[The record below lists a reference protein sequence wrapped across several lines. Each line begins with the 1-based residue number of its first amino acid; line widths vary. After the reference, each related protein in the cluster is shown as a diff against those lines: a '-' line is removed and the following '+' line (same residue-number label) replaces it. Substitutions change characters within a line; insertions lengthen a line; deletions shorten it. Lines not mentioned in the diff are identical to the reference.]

1 MNSLAQAKEVLA
13 SSQSVAV
20 LTGAGVSAESG
31 LATFR
36 AVDGLWEG
44 HRVEDVATPEAFARN
59 PGLVWEFYEMRRIQA
74 AEASPN
80 PAHVSIANLQRRY
93 EDFTL
98 ITQNVDGLHQ
108 RAGSTGVLEV
118 HGSLWIIEC
127 RRCGTSREDRQVP
140 QPSLPPKCSSCGA
153 VERPAIV
160 WFGEGLPE
168 DVYLRGVE
176 AVERSAVFVV
186 VGTSA
191 QVYPVAGLIPLA
203 RRNGSFIIEVNPEA
217 SALSHMAH
225 VELRGKAGEVLPQLV
240 AP

>member
-1 MNSLAQAKEVLA
+1 MSIEDARPALEAARRV
-13 SSQSVAV
+13 VV

-36 AVDGLWEG
+36 AADGLWEG

-59 PGLVWEFYEMRRIQA
+59 PQLVWEFYEMRRVQA
-74 AEASPN
+74 ASASPN
-80 PAHVSIANLQRRY
+80 PGHVSIAAMQRRF

-108 RAGSTGVLEV
+108 RAGSTDVLEV
-118 HGSLWIIEC
+118 HGSLWRIDC
-127 RRCGTSREDRQVP
+127 RRCGTTREDRQTP
-140 QPSLPPKCSSCGA
+140 QPTLPPKCQRCGEI
-153 VERPAIV
+153 ERPAIV
-160 WFGEGLPE
+160 WFGEALPE
-168 DVYLRGVE
+168 DVYLAGVD
-176 AVERSAVFVV
+176 AVERCNVFIV

-203 RRNGSFIIEVNPEA
+203 RRTGSIVIEINPEA

-225 VELRGKAGEVLPQLV
+225 VELRGKAGEVLPKLLE
-240 AP
+240 P